1 MGINPKDLAKKLRS
15 AAQSYYSENGEY
27 ETLPQFVIAVRDS
40 EDPRDFIL
48 VEFPKNVGQT
58 FFPKPA
64 SSGGS
69 STSSHLF
76 PCPHCGKD
84 IKYSK

>member
-1 MGINPKDLAKKLRS
+1 MRINPEDLAEKLRS

-27 ETLPQFVIAVRDS
+27 DVLPQFVIAVRDS
-40 EDPRDFIL
+40 EDHKEFIL
-48 VEFPKNVGQT
+48 VEFPKNLGQA

-64 SSGGS
+64 SSGSS

-76 PCPHCGKD
+76 PCPHCGQH